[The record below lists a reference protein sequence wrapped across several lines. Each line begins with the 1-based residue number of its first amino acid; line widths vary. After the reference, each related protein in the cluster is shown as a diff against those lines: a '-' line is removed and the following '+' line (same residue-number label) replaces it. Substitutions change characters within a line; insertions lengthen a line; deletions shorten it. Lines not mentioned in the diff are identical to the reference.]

1 VTREVRVRATAWADL
16 ANAVRSIA
24 RTGSLES
31 AILWRRKIETKIQ
44 SLAKDAG
51 TWPEA
56 DEAVKFGID
65 LRCRLFGR
73 RRQKYRIL
81 YTIEGGL
88 VIVHRIRHTSQDY
101 LSRDEL

>member
-1 VTREVRVRATAWADL
+1 MIVRRSARIDLVNATLSMSRRVSSEAGL
-16 ANAVRSIA
+16 
-24 RTGSLES
+24 
-31 AILWRRKIETKIQ
+31 LWNLRIEKMIQ
-44 SLAKDAG
+44 ELSRDAG

-81 YTIEGGL
+81 YTIEGEL